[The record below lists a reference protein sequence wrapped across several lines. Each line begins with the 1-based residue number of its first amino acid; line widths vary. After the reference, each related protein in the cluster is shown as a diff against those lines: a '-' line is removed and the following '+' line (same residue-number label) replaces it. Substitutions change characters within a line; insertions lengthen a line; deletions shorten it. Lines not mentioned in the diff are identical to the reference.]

1 MNPETLLLAIFG
13 GAVVFLLFIMHVMHR
28 RIQQLQHEIED
39 IMAKV
44 EISDAEIDLLGKTI
58 ERIRNLR

>member
-1 MNPETLLLAIFG
+1 MNPETILLAIFG

-28 RIQQLQHEIED
+28 RIQQLQYEIED

-44 EISDAEIDLLGKTI
+44 EISDAEIDLLGRTV

>member
-1 MNPETLLLAIFG
+1 MNPETILLVIFG

-44 EISDAEIDLLGKTI
+44 EISDAEIDLLGRTI

>member
-1 MNPETLLLAIFG
+1 VNPETLLLAIFG